1 MELTKGYLLGLR
13 SQALEQRQKYLDLIQ
28 QANGAIAMVD
38 VLLTELDREE
48 PECTNGN
55 NANRRPSDKAVNGN
69 G

>member
-1 MELTKGYLLGLR
+1 MAELDKDYLLGLR

-48 PECTNGN
+48 PENSNGN
-55 NANRRPSDKAVNGN
+55 NAV
-69 G
+69 